1 MGDPENIDVVI
12 EEDYDEEADSDFM
25 STSDASNEAA
35 SPSDGVSEP
44 DLNTRPR
51 KRRKTEQKPT
61 VQDAG
66 DLDSGDEATIKEH
79 KKSRRREK
87 RKDQTAAL
95 DSGDESEGWRA
106 RTRAMRDRER
116 EEKKKKNKPA
126 SIHSSTVDVEKLWEQ
141 MNSPAAVDLNAP
153 VQMQEDVGATTEDP
167 SAKDDA
173 NSNLS
178 NNKENVAES
187 GEDMITIK
195 RTYVFAGQTHTEQK
209 AVPKSSAEAR
219 LWLSQQ
225 ASKSQARDAEGR
237 VVQRPLRK
245 VSRFDPNLNS
255 IDAFK
260 GGWVALANGM
270 KAPTGPK
277 LNVVEKSKM
286 DWAVHVDSEGLKEE
300 LDEHAKAK
308 GGYLNR
314 MDFLRDVERRK
325 EDEARAARLG

>member
-1 MGDPENIDVVI
+1 MGDPKDNDV
-12 EEDYDEEADSDFM
+12 EMQEDYDEEADSDFM
-25 STSDASNEAA
+25 STGDASNEAA
-35 SPSDGVSEP
+35 SSSDEANEP

-51 KRRKTEQKPT
+51 KRQKTEQKPT
-61 VQDAG
+61 VQDVG

-79 KKSRRREK
+79 KKTRRREK
-87 RKDQTAAL
+87 RKDETAGV
-95 DSGDESEGWRA
+95 DSGAESEGWRA
-106 RTRAMRDRER
+106 RTRAMRDREK
-116 EEKKKKNKPA
+116 EETKKNKIA

-141 MNSPAAVDLNAP
+141 MNSPAALHLSAP
-153 VQMQEDVGATTEDP
+153 VQIQEDVDAT
-167 SAKDDA
+167 ADDLPTRDHA
-173 NSNLS
+173 NSSPS
-178 NNKENVAES
+178 NNKENVPES
-187 GEDMITIK
+187 EEDMVTIK
-195 RTYVFAGQTHTEQK
+195 RTYVFAGQTHTEEK
-209 AVPKSSAEAR
+209 AVPRSSAEAR

-225 ASKSQARDAEGR
+225 ASKPQARDAEGR

-260 GGWVALANGM
+260 GGWVALANGK

-314 MDFLRDVERRK
+314 MDFLRDVEVRK
-325 EDEARAARLG
+325 EDEARAARLA

>member
-1 MGDPENIDVVI
+1 MGDPKDIDVDM

-25 STSDASNEAA
+25 STGDASNEAA
-35 SPSDGVSEP
+35 SSSDEADEA

-51 KRRKTEQKPT
+51 KKQKTEQKPT
-61 VQDAG
+61 VQDVG

-79 KKSRRREK
+79 KKTRRREK
-87 RKDQTAAL
+87 RKDGTVRV

-106 RTRAMRDRER
+106 RTRAMRDKEK
-116 EEKKKKNKPA
+116 EETKKNKLT
-126 SIHSSTVDVEKLWEQ
+126 SIHSSTVDVEKLWKQ
-141 MNSPAAVDLNAP
+141 MNSPAALHLSAP
-153 VQMQEDVGATTEDP
+153 VQIQEDVDPAADEPPTEDH
-167 SAKDDA
+167 A
-173 NSNLS
+173 NSSPS
-178 NNKENVAES
+178 NNKENIPES
-187 GEDMITIK
+187 EENMITIK
-195 RTYVFAGQTHTEQK
+195 RTYVFAGQTHTEEK

-225 ASKSQARDAEGR
+225 ASKPQARDAEGR

-260 GGWVALANGM
+260 GGWVAPANGK

-286 DWAVHVDSEGLKEE
+286 DWAVHVDSEGLKERTRRACE
-300 LDEHAKAK
+300 GK
-308 GGYLNR
+308 GRLPEQDGLPSR
-314 MDFLRDVERRK
+314 C
-325 EDEARAARLG
+325 RAAQRR